1 MCQSRHGAE
10 PQTVGG
16 NNLVSKLR
24 TKLELQVEQ
33 GNDALIKKMD
43 ICATVK
49 PRKLENLIQNHY
61 L

>member
-1 MCQSRHGAE
+1 MLAFMCQSRHGAE

-33 GNDALIKKMD
+33 GNDALIKKW
-43 ICATVK
+43 IFV
-49 PRKLENLIQNHY
+49 RQ
-61 L
+61 